1 MALKYKPT
9 IWQDDV
15 PDVQVGTDLDAA
27 HFNNNERAT
36 VEAYALA
43 ALNSMYQRYANGE
56 IAQAATVKVAAVLNP
71 GLQEIALPY
80 SALRNTTNYDVD
92 VVKPMQPAAGEVE
105 KISIT
110 TMQVNGFKVNYTGTM
125 TNMPIMFKITGGM
138 L

>member
-56 IAQAATVKVAAVLNP
+56 IAQAATVKVTAVLSP
-71 GLQEIALPY
+71 GLQEVALPY
-80 SALRNTTNYDVD
+80 SATRNTTDYDVD
-92 VVKPMQPAAGEVE
+92 VVVSKTIAGEVD

-110 TMQVNGFKVNYTGTM
+110 TKQVNGFKVNYTGDTS
-125 TNMPIMFKITGGM
+125 NMPVTFKITGGM